1 MAIKKVNSLP
11 NQLAAR
17 LRRAHQ
23 GLNNKKAPPLG
34 GTVWVHLELGAPL
47 GGTVWVHLEL
57 GAPTG
62 TVWVQPIAN

>member
-1 MAIKKVNSLP
+1 MHNIAI

-23 GLNNKKAPPLG
+23 GLNNKKA
-34 GTVWVHLELGAPL
+34 VGAPM